1 MILSLIAQQPML
13 LIVWIAAIL
22 VSLTIHEFAHAW
34 MANIKGDKTAELAG
48 RLTLNPLAHI
58 DWMGMLLLVTLGF
71 GWAKPVPFNPYNLK
85 DPRRDAL
92 AIALAGPASNLI
104 MATLAAIILRGL
116 LTAGVFVE
124 INMLFAFLVLLIII
138 NLFLMF
144 FNLIPI
150 YPLDGSKILDAVLVK
165 PEHQKIKMQIM
176 MYGPRVLFG
185 LVILSIVTS
194 FNIFFFV
201 SAPSYAVCSAL
212 VGENCQYLLALIF

>member
-13 LIVWIAAIL
+13 LVVWIAAIL

-85 DPRRDAL
+85 NPRIDAL
-92 AIALAGPASNLI
+92 WIALAGPISNLF
-104 MATLAAIILRGL
+104 MATLAATVLRGL
-116 LTAGVFVE
+116 ISIGSFADVD
-124 INMLFAFLVLLIII
+124 MLFAFLLLLIII

-150 YPLDGSKILDAVLVK
+150 YPLDGSKILDAILIK
-165 PEHQKIKMQIM
+165 PHHQKLKLQIM
-176 MYGPRVLFG
+176 TYGPRVLFG
-185 LVILSIVTS
+185 LVILSIVSS
-194 FNIFFFV
+194 FNIFFFI

>member
-1 MILSLIAQQPML
+1 MILSLIAQQPIL
-13 LIVWIAAIL
+13 LVVWLAAIL

-34 MANIKGDKTAELAG
+34 VANIKGDKTAEMAG

-85 DPRRDAL
+85 DPRKDAL
-92 AIALAGPASNLI
+92 WIALAGPISNLF
-104 MATLAAIILRGL
+104 MATLAATVLRGL
-116 LTAGVFVE
+116 LVAGVFAEVD
-124 INMLFAFLVLLIII
+124 MLFAFLLLLIII

-150 YPLDGSKILDAVLVK
+150 YPLDGSKILDAILIK
-165 PEHQKIKMQIM
+165 PQHQKIKMQIM
-176 MYGPRVLFG
+176 MYGPRVLFA
-185 LVILSIVTS
+185 LVILSIFTS